1 MCGEHQNAS
10 RLSHGPLGSS
20 PHVRGAL
27 RPSATIGLG
36 CGIIPACAGSTLF
49 CHRFFGRFRD
59 HPRMCGEHLPE
70 SAICGHSRGSSPHV
84 RGAQNLLPI
93 MQDLDGIIP
102 ACAGSTCARLSARLE
117 HGDHPRMCGEH
128 GRLAT
133 MPCRS
138 PGSSPHVRGAQRL
151 ERQSCSLS
159 GIIPACAGSTSWETL
174 RRSSIRD
181 HPRMCGE
188 HELGDFAA
196 FLDQGSSP
204 HVRGALRQTQR
215 QGQRLGIIP
224 ACAGSTPTA
233 TRPSREPRDHPR
245 MCGEHF
251 TTTGSPYC
259 SSGSS
264 PHVRGAPT
272 GDLLG
277 VTIGGIIPACAGS
290 TPTATRPSREP
301 RDHPRMCGEHL
312 PDVSLAVPL
321 PGSSPHVRGARPC
334 LPLVAEPCGIIPAC
348 AGSTVGR

>member
-1 MCGEHQNAS
+1 MCFVPLEIIPTCTGNTQSGRLTSKFKWDHPRTCGEHS
-10 RLSHGPLGSS
+10 TVTISPLLSVGSS
-20 PHVRGAL
+20 PHVPGAL

-84 RGAQNLLPI
+84 RGAQFRGEFVDHLV
-93 MQDLDGIIP
+93 GIIP
-102 ACAGSTCARLSARLE
+102 ACAGSTTGVAASAKVTR
-117 HGDHPRMCGEH
+117 DHPRMCGEH

-188 HELGDFAA
+188 HPLVTSSASPSA
-196 FLDQGSSP
+196 GSSP
-204 HVRGALRQTQR
+204 HVRGAQSADEVEVELR
-215 QGQRLGIIP
+215 GIIP
-224 ACAGSTPTA
+224 ACAGSTPIA
-233 TRPSREPRDHPR
+233 
-245 MCGEHF
+245 F
-251 TTTGSPYC
+251 
-259 SSGSS
+259 
-264 PHVRGAPT
+264 VN
-272 GDLLG
+272 
-277 VTIGGIIPACAGS
+277 
-290 TPTATRPSREP
+290 
-301 RDHPRMCGEHL
+301 
-312 PDVSLAVPL
+312 
-321 PGSSPHVRGARPC
+321 
-334 LPLVAEPCGIIPAC
+334 
-348 AGSTVGR
+348 

>member
-1 MCGEHQNAS
+1 MCGEHFIISA
-10 RLSHGPLGSS
+10 RGLGKTGSS

-188 HELGDFAA
+188 HPLVTSSASPSA
-196 FLDQGSSP
+196 GSSP
-204 HVRGALRQTQR
+204 HVRGARRRQQDHPGS
-215 QGQRLGIIP
+215 QGIIP
-224 ACAGSTPTA
+224 ACAGSTCQTF
-233 TRPSREPRDHPR
+233 R
-245 MCGEHF
+245 
-251 TTTGSPYC
+251 
-259 SSGSS
+259 
-264 PHVRGAPT
+264 
-272 GDLLG
+272 
-277 VTIGGIIPACAGS
+277 
-290 TPTATRPSREP
+290 
-301 RDHPRMCGEHL
+301 
-312 PDVSLAVPL
+312 
-321 PGSSPHVRGARPC
+321 
-334 LPLVAEPCGIIPAC
+334 
-348 AGSTVGR
+348 

>member
-1 MCGEHQNAS
+1 
-10 RLSHGPLGSS
+10 
-20 PHVRGAL
+20 
-27 RPSATIGLG
+27 
-36 CGIIPACAGSTLF
+36 
-49 CHRFFGRFRD
+49 
-59 HPRMCGEHLPE
+59 
-70 SAICGHSRGSSPHV
+70 
-84 RGAQNLLPI
+84 
-93 MQDLDGIIP
+93 
-102 ACAGSTCARLSARLE
+102 
-117 HGDHPRMCGEH
+117 MCGEH

-159 GIIPACAGSTSWETL
+159 
-174 RRSSIRD
+174 
-181 HPRMCGE
+181 
-188 HELGDFAA
+188 
-196 FLDQGSSP
+196 
-204 HVRGALRQTQR
+204 
-215 QGQRLGIIP
+215 GIIP

-321 PGSSPHVRGARPC
+321 PGSSPHVRGALARRF
-334 LPLVAEPCGIIPAC
+334 ASGSATGIIPAC
-348 AGSTVGR
+348 AGSTPMSPTGRGAMWDHPRMCGEHSRPMKSRSNCGGSSPHVRGARQSRSLINLSLGIIPACAGSTSETALHPW

>member
-128 GRLAT
+128 TKELAIGECT
-133 MPCRS
+133 V
-138 PGSSPHVRGAQRL
+138 GSSPHVRGARH
-151 ERQSCSLS
+151 
-159 GIIPACAGSTSWETL
+159 
-174 RRSSIRD
+174 SSHGYARFNRD

-188 HELGDFAA
+188 HQCMFPG
-196 FLDQGSSP
+196 QVPRRGSSP
-204 HVRGALRQTQR
+204 HVRGALQLR
-215 QGQRLGIIP
+215 
-224 ACAGSTPTA
+224 GSRT
-233 TRPSREPRDHPR
+233 D
-245 MCGEHF
+245 
-251 TTTGSPYC
+251 
-259 SSGSS
+259 
-264 PHVRGAPT
+264 
-272 GDLLG
+272 
-277 VTIGGIIPACAGS
+277 
-290 TPTATRPSREP
+290 
-301 RDHPRMCGEHL
+301 
-312 PDVSLAVPL
+312 
-321 PGSSPHVRGARPC
+321 AR
-334 LPLVAEPCGIIPAC
+334 GIIPAC
-348 AGSTVGR
+348 AGSTVT

>member
-1 MCGEHQNAS
+1 MCGEHFIISA
-10 RLSHGPLGSS
+10 RGLGKTGSS

-84 RGAQNLLPI
+84 RGALV
-93 MQDLDGIIP
+93 QDFLQGLSTGIIP
-102 ACAGSTCARLSARLE
+102 ACAGSTVSWRIRRPPCR
-117 HGDHPRMCGEH
+117 DHPRMCGEH
-128 GRLAT
+128 NRG
-133 MPCRS
+133 S
-138 PGSSPHVRGAQRL
+138 SFGQSHKGSSPHVRGA
-151 ERQSCSLS
+151 RQACDDALQES
-159 GIIPACAGSTSWETL
+159 GIIPACAGSTTVGKTKLLFIW
-174 RRSSIRD
+174 D

-196 FLDQGSSP
+196 FLDQ
-204 HVRGALRQTQR
+204 
-215 QGQRLGIIP
+215 
-224 ACAGSTPTA
+224 
-233 TRPSREPRDHPR
+233 
-245 MCGEHF
+245 
-251 TTTGSPYC
+251 
-259 SSGSS
+259 GSS